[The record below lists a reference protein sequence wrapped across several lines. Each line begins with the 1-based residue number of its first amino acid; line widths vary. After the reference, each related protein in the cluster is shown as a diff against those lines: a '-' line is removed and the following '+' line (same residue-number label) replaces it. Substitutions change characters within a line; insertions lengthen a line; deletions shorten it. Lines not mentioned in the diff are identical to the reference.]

1 METYNCK
8 IEYVNKYTWDGADDD
23 LINFTGNP
31 DPSVLCLY
39 TFPNDFIA
47 TPMMN
52 NLLAP
57 MNKFIDVTAEKWSP
71 IATEFMT
78 KNGNVYGL
86 FNGQTEA
93 REGIF
98 FNKRILSDAG
108 IDPESIYDMQKDG
121 TWTWE
126 TFEELLKKTQ
136 KDVDNDGVIDI
147 WGITGSRD
155 DLVFGCVA
163 SNNGA
168 FFDYDENGL
177 MTITAN
183 NENTMEALNF
193 VDRIY
198 TDYFF
203 KGIPAEDGSVAWD
216 YYKEAWKQG
225 ISAFRSGQTWEGF
238 NDTSEMDGMEDEW
251 GFVAI
256 PKGPKGDKYVN
267 LANVNIVC
275 IPNVYDDAMLEKLC
289 FIYDQWTNPTP
300 GYEEDEEA
308 WIGNKYNKADERA
321 VDETYAMLR
330 DPEHMLP
337 NYQLLLGDKNEF
349 MGNALLWQI
358 GNGDPAALVEAA
370 IPAWQAVIDTFNG
383 VAAPA
388 AE

>member
-1 METYNCK
+1 
-8 IEYVNKYTWDGADDD
+8 
-23 LINFTGNP
+23 
-31 DPSVLCLY
+31 
-39 TFPNDFIA
+39 
-47 TPMMN
+47 
-52 NLLAP
+52 
-57 MNKFIDVTAEKWSP
+57 
-71 IATEFMT
+71 MT

-147 WGITGSRD
+147 WGLTGDRD
-155 DLVFGCVA
+155 SLVFGCVA
-163 SNNGA
+163 SNGGA

-216 YYKEAWKQG
+216 FYKEAWKQG

-300 GYEEDEEA
+300 GYEDDEEA